1 MPDVPKILIVEDDA
15 TIASAI
21 ASELSRWGFEAA
33 VTEDFAHIIENYLLI
48 DPALVLLDISLPFYN
63 GFFWCAKIRE
73 ISKTPIIFISSR
85 ADDMDIVMAMNMGGD
100 DYVTK
105 PFSLEVLL
113 AKVRAVLRRSG
124 ALSESSAA
132 TSAFSG
138 ATLNP
143 ARSELVKNGVVAE
156 LTKNELKIMSL
167 LLQNKNAIVSREKLM
182 SALWES
188 GDFVDDNTLAVN
200 VNRLRKKLAALGL
213 ENAIKTCR
221 AQGYMLDEN

>member
-1 MPDVPKILIVEDDA
+1 MPETPKILIVEDDA
-15 TIASAI
+15 TIAAAI

-33 VTEDFAHIIENYLLI
+33 VTEDFAHVMEKYLLVM
-48 DPALVLLDISLPFYN
+48 PSLVLLDISLPFYN
-63 GFFWCAKIRE
+63 GFYWCAKIRE
-73 ISKTPIIFISSR
+73 RSSVPIIFISSR

-100 DYVTK
+100 DYIAK

-124 ALSESSAA
+124 ALGEATAA
-132 TSAFSG
+132 LGFSG
-138 ATLNP
+138 ARLDP
-143 ARSELVKNGVVAE
+143 ARSELVKNGVLVE
-156 LTKNELKIMSL
+156 LTKNELRIISL
-167 LLQNKNAIVSREKLM
+167 LTENKNAIVSREKLM

-200 VNRLRKKLAALGL
+200 VNRLRKKLAAFGL

-221 AQGYMLDEN
+221 AQGYMLDED

>member
-1 MPDVPKILIVEDDA
+1 MPETPKILIVEDDA
-15 TIASAI
+15 TIAAAI

-33 VTEDFAHIIENYLLI
+33 VTEDFAHVMEKYLLVM
-48 DPALVLLDISLPFYN
+48 PSLVLLDISLPFYN
-63 GFFWCAKIRE
+63 GFYWCAKIRE
-73 ISKTPIIFISSR
+73 RSSVPIIFISSR

-100 DYVTK
+100 DYIAK

-124 ALSESSAA
+124 ALGEATAA
-132 TSAFSG
+132 LGFSG
-138 ATLNP
+138 ARLDP
-143 ARSELVKNGVVAE
+143 ARSELVKNGVLVE
-156 LTKNELKIMSL
+156 LTKNELRIISL
-167 LLQNKNAIVSREKLM
+167 LTENKNAIVSREKLM

-221 AQGYMLDEN
+221 AQGYMLDED